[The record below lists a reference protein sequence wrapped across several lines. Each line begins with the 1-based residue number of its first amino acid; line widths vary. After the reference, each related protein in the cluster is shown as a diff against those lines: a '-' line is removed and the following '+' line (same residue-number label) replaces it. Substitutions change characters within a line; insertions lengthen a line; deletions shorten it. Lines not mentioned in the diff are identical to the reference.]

1 MCRVDSCASERTK
14 KRMLP
19 FVSSDK
25 ELARI
30 QIPQETR
37 LILSISV
44 NILFQNPS
52 QDQKYLKTSKEGFAQ
67 E

>member
-1 MCRVDSCASERTK
+1 
-14 KRMLP
+14 MLP
-19 FVSSDK
+19 IVSSDK

-30 QIPQETR
+30 RIPQETR
-37 LILSISV
+37 LIVSISV

-52 QDQKYLKTSKEGFAQ
+52 QEDQNYLKTSKEGFAQ